1 MKKISIFVLSLSLLA
16 LSSINNV
23 ASLQESTLDF
33 NNESG
38 ITFIR
43 NANNDE
49 TNEETIEVSNIYVQ
63 HGKIDGYDCLRFVTA
78 IKGNVSSINYIREAL
93 DGSNEN
99 PKKVDTLYKSIIA
112 NGNNTYYDGTNL
124 TTEESYA
131 GDYYWACYTIKFV
144 NDTYKNSDITVN
156 INVDNKTQKATA
168 NLSKIID
175 EEKTKPYYYQAETVA
190 ELGVGSNKRKDNNY
204 GYPTIDSRGFV
215 GQLNSN
221 KDASVKF
228 NIEADDTNN
237 ADLYV
242 ALNKRNEDINFNDS
256 FTTYI
261 NGVETNFDVVIN
273 KFDALNWYEFN
284 ETKLG
289 TITLNKGNNEIMFV
303 VKSSK
308 SNCFNFDYLKIET
321 KSTLLNNP
329 ELVVQAE
336 DIVDITKTTEPTN
349 KSYTVINDTNKAQK
363 KFDSTFSGAGYI
375 GSISQGGNIDFY
387 IYSDKEINNAKLV
400 LTAASS
406 LLNDTEKKMDDL
418 QLNKCFDISIE
429 DNKIDIADDVV
440 IKGLSYPTSSI
451 EGSKWTR
458 WADVNLGSI
467 NIKKGFT
474 KVSIL
479 CTGAV
484 KDCKNDDRTPNID
497 RLSIIL

>member
-49 TNEETIEVSNIYVQ
+49 TKEETIDVDVSNIYVQ
-63 HGKIDGYDCLRFVTA
+63 HGIIDGYDCLRFVTA
-78 IKGNVSSINYIREAL
+78 IKGNVSSINYIRDAL
-93 DGSNEN
+93 DGSKEKTKEVN
-99 PKKVDTLYKSIIA
+99 TLYKSIIA
-112 NGNNTYYDGTNL
+112 NGDNTYYDGTNL

-131 GDYYWACYTIKFV
+131 GNYYWACYTIKFV
-144 NDTYKNSDITVN
+144 NDTYKNSDINVN
-156 INVDNKTQKATA
+156 INVDNITKTATA

-175 EEKTKPYYYQAETVA
+175 EEKTKTYYYQAETVA
-190 ELGVGSNKRKDNNY
+190 ELGKGNNY
-204 GYPTIDSRGFV
+204 PAIDSRGFV

-221 KDASVKF
+221 KGASVKF

-261 NGVETNFDVVIN
+261 NGVETKFDVVIN

-289 TITLNKGNNEIMFV
+289 TINLNKGNNEIMFV
-303 VKSSK
+303 VKGTK
-308 SNCFNFDYLKIET
+308 ENCFNFDYLKIET

-329 ELVVQAE
+329 ALVVQAE
-336 DIVDITKTTEPTN
+336 DIVDINNTTAPTN
-349 KSYTVINDTNKAQK
+349 RSYTVRNDTNKIQK
-363 KFDSTFSGAGYI
+363 KFDSTFSGTGYI
-375 GSISQGGNIDFY
+375 GSISKGGNIDFY
-387 IYSDKEINNAKLV
+387 IYSDQEINNAKLV

-440 IKGLSYPTSSI
+440 IKGLSYPTRSI

-474 KVSIL
+474 KVSVL
-479 CTGAV
+479 CTGTV
-484 KDCKNDDRTPNID
+484 KDCKNNDRTPNID

>member
-38 ITFIR
+38 ITFKR

-49 TNEETIEVSNIYVQ
+49 TNEETIKVSNIYVQ

-93 DGSNEN
+93 DGSKEN
-99 PKKVDTLYKSIIA
+99 PKKVNTLYKSIIA

-131 GDYYWACYTIKFV
+131 GNYYWACYTIKFV
-144 NDTYKNSDITVN
+144 NDTYKNSDISVN
-156 INVDNKTQKATA
+156 INVDKITKTTTA

-175 EEKTKPYYYQAETVA
+175 EEETNTYYYQAETVA
-190 ELGVGSNKRKDNNY
+190 ELGKGNNY
-204 GYPTIDSRGFV
+204 PAIDSRGFV

-221 KDASVKF
+221 KGASVKF
-228 NIEADDTNN
+228 NIEANDTNN
-237 ADLYV
+237 ANLYV
-242 ALNKRNEDINFNDS
+242 ALNKRNADINFDDS

-261 NGVETNFDVVIN
+261 NGVETKFDVVIN
-273 KFDALNWYEFN
+273 KFAAMNWYEFN

-289 TITLNKGNNEIMFV
+289 TINLNKGNNEIMFV
-303 VKSSK
+303 VKSNE

-329 ELVVQAE
+329 ALVVQAE
-336 DIVDITKTTEPTN
+336 DIVNINNTTAPTN
-349 KSYTVINDTNKAQK
+349 RSYTVRNNTNKIQK
-363 KFDSTFSGAGYI
+363 KTDSTFSGTGYI

-387 IYSDKEINNAKLV
+387 IYSDQEINNAKLV

-474 KVSIL
+474 KVSVL

>member
-16 LSSINNV
+16 LSSINNIS
-23 ASLQESTLDF
+23 SLQESTLDF
-33 NNESG
+33 NNKSG
-38 ITFIR
+38 ISFIR

-63 HGKIDGYDCLRFVTA
+63 HGTIDGYDCLRFVTA
-78 IKGNVSSINYIREAL
+78 IKGNASSINYIREAL
-93 DGSNEN
+93 DGSN
-99 PKKVDTLYKSIIA
+99 KKTKEVNTLYKSIIA
-112 NGNNTYYDGTNL
+112 NGDNTYYDGTNL

-144 NDTYKNSDITVN
+144 NDTYKNSDINVN
-156 INVDNKTQKATA
+156 INVDTITKTTTA

-175 EEKTKPYYYQAETVA
+175 EEETNTYYYQAETVA
-190 ELGVGSNKRKDNNY
+190 ELGKGNNY
-204 GYPTIDSRGFV
+204 PAIDSRGFV

-221 KDASVKF
+221 KGASVKF
-228 NIEADDTNN
+228 NIEANDTNN
-237 ADLYV
+237 ANLYV
-242 ALNKRNEDINFNDS
+242 ALNKRNADINFNDS

-261 NGVETNFDVVIN
+261 NGVETKFDVVIN
-273 KFDALNWYEFN
+273 KFDAMNWYEFN
-284 ETKLG
+284 KTKLG
-289 TITLNKGNNEIMFV
+289 TINLNKGNNEIMFV
-303 VKSSK
+303 VKSNE

-329 ELVVQAE
+329 KLVVQAE
-336 DIVDITKTTEPTN
+336 DIVDINNTTAPTN
-349 KSYTVINDTNKAQK
+349 RSYTVRNNTNKIQK
-363 KFDSTFSGAGYI
+363 KTDSTFSGTGYI

-387 IYSDKEINNAKLV
+387 IYSDHEINNAKLV

>member
-63 HGKIDGYDCLRFVTA
+63 HGTIDGYDCLRFVTA
-78 IKGNVSSINYIREAL
+78 IKGNVSSINYIRDAL
-93 DGSNEN
+93 DGSNKNTKEVN
-99 PKKVDTLYKSIIA
+99 TLYKSIIA
-112 NGNNTYYDGTNL
+112 NGDNTYYDGTNL

-131 GDYYWACYTIKFV
+131 GNYYWACYTIKFV
-144 NDTYKNSDITVN
+144 NDTYKNSDINVN
-156 INVDNKTQKATA
+156 INVDKITKTTTA

-175 EEKTKPYYYQAETVA
+175 EEETNTYYYQAETVA
-190 ELGVGSNKRKDNNY
+190 ELGKGHNY
-204 GYPTIDSRGFV
+204 PAIDSRGFV

-221 KDASVKF
+221 KGASVKF
-228 NIEADDTNN
+228 NIEANDTNN

-261 NGVETNFDVVIN
+261 NGVETKFDVVIN
-273 KFDALNWYEFN
+273 KVDAMNWYEFN

-289 TITLNKGNNEIMFV
+289 TINLNKGNNEIMFV
-303 VKSSK
+303 VKSNE

-329 ELVVQAE
+329 ALVVQAE
-336 DIVDITKTTEPTN
+336 DIVDINNTTAPTN
-349 KSYTVINDTNKAQK
+349 KSYTIINDTNKAQK
-363 KFDSTFSGAGYI
+363 KTDSTFSGTGYI
-375 GSISQGGNIDFY
+375 GSISKGGNIDFY
-387 IYSDKEINNAKLV
+387 IYSDQEINNAKLV

-429 DNKIDIADDVV
+429 DNKIDIADDVI

-451 EGSKWTR
+451 EGSRWTR

-474 KVSIL
+474 KVSVL

>member
-38 ITFIR
+38 ISFIR

-49 TNEETIEVSNIYVQ
+49 TNEETDVSNIYVQ
-63 HGKIDGYDCLRFVTA
+63 HGTIDGYDCLRFVTA

-93 DGSNEN
+93 DGSKEN
-99 PKKVDTLYKSIIA
+99 PKKVNTLYKSIIA

-131 GDYYWACYTIKFV
+131 GNYYWACYTIKFV
-144 NDTYKNSDITVN
+144 NDTYKNSDINVN
-156 INVDNKTQKATA
+156 IKVDNITKTTTA

-175 EEKTKPYYYQAETVA
+175 EEETKTYYYQAETVA
-190 ELGVGSNKRKDNNY
+190 ELGKGNNY
-204 GYPTIDSRGFV
+204 PAIDSRGFV

-228 NIEADDTNN
+228 NIEANDTNN
-237 ADLYV
+237 ANLYV
-242 ALNKRNEDINFNDS
+242 ALNKRNADINFDDS

-261 NGVETNFDVVIN
+261 NGVETKFDVVIN

-289 TITLNKGNNEIMFV
+289 TINLNKGNNEIMFV
-303 VKSSK
+303 VKGTK
-308 SNCFNFDYLKIET
+308 ENCFNFDYLKIET

-329 ELVVQAE
+329 ALVVQAE
-336 DIVDITKTTEPTN
+336 DIVDITKTTAPTN
-349 KSYTVINDTNKAQK
+349 KSYTVIKDTNKAQK
-363 KFDSTFSGAGYI
+363 KTDSTFSGTGYI
-375 GSISQGGNIDFY
+375 GSISKGGNIDFY
-387 IYSDKEINNAKLV
+387 IYSDQEINNAKLV

>member
-1 MKKISIFVLSLSLLA
+1 MKKISIFILSLSLLA
-16 LSSINNV
+16 LSSSINNIS
-23 ASLQESTLDF
+23 SLQESTLDF

-38 ITFIR
+38 ITFKR

-49 TNEETIEVSNIYVQ
+49 TNEETIKVSSIYVQ

-78 IKGNVSSINYIREAL
+78 IKGNVSSINYIRDAL
-93 DGSNEN
+93 DGSKEKTKEVN
-99 PKKVDTLYKSIIA
+99 TLYKSIIA
-112 NGNNTYYDGTNL
+112 NGDNTYYDGTNL

-131 GDYYWACYTIKFV
+131 GNYYWACYTIKFV
-144 NDTYKNSDITVN
+144 NDTYKNSDINVN
-156 INVDNKTQKATA
+156 INVDKITKTTTA

-175 EEKTKPYYYQAETVA
+175 EEETNTYYYQAETVA
-190 ELGVGSNKRKDNNY
+190 ELGKGNNY
-204 GYPTIDSRGFV
+204 PNIDSRGFV
-215 GQLNSN
+215 GKLNSN
-221 KDASVKF
+221 KGASVKF

-261 NGVETNFDVVIN
+261 NGVETKFDVVIN
-273 KFDALNWYEFN
+273 KFDAMNWYEFN

-289 TITLNKGNNEIMFV
+289 TINLNKGNNEIMFV
-303 VKSSK
+303 VKSNT

-329 ELVVQAE
+329 TLVVQAE
-336 DIVDITKTTEPTN
+336 DIVDITKTTAPTN
-349 KSYTVINDTNKAQK
+349 KSYTVIKDTNKAQK
-363 KFDSTFSGAGYI
+363 KTDSTFSGTGYI

-387 IYSDKEINNAKLV
+387 IYSDQEINNAKLV

-406 LLNDTEKKMDDL
+406 LLNNTENKMDDL

>member
-43 NANNDE
+43 NATYDA
-49 TNEETIEVSNIYVQ
+49 TSEETVDVSNIYVQ

-78 IKGNVSSINYIREAL
+78 IKGNVSSINYIRDAL
-93 DGSNEN
+93 DGSKEH
-99 PKKVDTLYKSIIA
+99 KKEVNTLYKSIIA

-131 GDYYWACYTIKFV
+131 GNYYWACYTIKFV
-144 NDTYKNSDITVN
+144 NDTYKNSDINVN
-156 INVDNKTQKATA
+156 INVDKITKTTTA

-175 EEKTKPYYYQAETVA
+175 EEETNTYYYQAETVA
-190 ELGVGSNKRKDNNY
+190 ELGKGKNY
-204 GYPTIDSRGFV
+204 PAIDSRGFV
-215 GQLNSN
+215 GQLNAN
-221 KDASVKF
+221 KGASVKF
-228 NIEADDTNN
+228 NVEANDTNN
-237 ADLYV
+237 ANLYV

-256 FTTYI
+256 FITYI
-261 NGVETNFDVVIN
+261 NGVETSFDVVVN
-273 KFDALNWYEFN
+273 KFDKLNWYEFN

-289 TITLNKGNNEIMFV
+289 TINLNKGNNEIMFV
-303 VKSSK
+303 VKGDK
-308 SNCFNFDYLKIET
+308 ENCFNFDYLKIET
-321 KSTLLNNP
+321 KATLLNNP
-329 ELVVQAE
+329 ALVVQAE
-336 DIVDITKTTEPTN
+336 DNLKSGETAPTN
-349 KSYTVINDTNKAQK
+349 RSYTVINDNNKAQTK
-363 KFDSTFSGAGYI
+363 KDCTFSGAGYI

-387 IYSDKEINNAKLV
+387 IYSDQEINNAKLV

-474 KVSIL
+474 KVSVL

>member
-16 LSSINNV
+16 LSSSINNIS
-23 ASLQESTLDF
+23 SLQESTLDF

-38 ITFIR
+38 ITFKR

-49 TNEETIEVSNIYVQ
+49 TNEETIDVYVSNIYVQ
-63 HGKIDGYDCLRFVTA
+63 HGIIDGYDCLRFVTA
-78 IKGNVSSINYIREAL
+78 IKGNVSSINYIRDAL
-93 DGSNEN
+93 DGSEEN
-99 PKKVDTLYKSIIA
+99 KKEVNTLYKSIIA

-131 GDYYWACYTIKFV
+131 GSYYWACYTIKFV
-144 NDTYKNSDITVN
+144 NDTYKNSDINVN
-156 INVDNKTQKATA
+156 INVDNITKTTTA

-175 EEKTKPYYYQAETVA
+175 EEETNTYYYQAETVA
-190 ELGVGSNKRKDNNY
+190 ELGKGNN
-204 GYPTIDSRGFV
+204 YPTIDSRGFV

-221 KDASVKF
+221 KGASVKF

-242 ALNKRNEDINFNDS
+242 ALNKRNADINFDDS

-273 KFDALNWYEFN
+273 KFDAMNWYEFN
-284 ETKLG
+284 EIKLG
-289 TITLNKGNNEIMFV
+289 SINLNKGNNEIMFV
-303 VKSSK
+303 VKSND
-308 SNCFNFDYLKIET
+308 SNSFNFDYLKIET

-329 ELVVQAE
+329 ALVVQAE
-336 DIVDITKTTEPTN
+336 DIVNINNTTAPTN
-349 KSYTVINDTNKAQK
+349 RSYTVRNDTNKIQK
-363 KFDSTFSGAGYI
+363 KTDSTFSGKGYI
-375 GSISQGGNIDFY
+375 GSISKGGNIDFY
-387 IYSDKEINNAKLV
+387 IYSVQEINNAKLV

-440 IKGLSYPTSSI
+440 IKGLSYPTRPI

-467 NIKKGFT
+467 KIKKGFT

-479 CTGAV
+479 CTGTV
-484 KDCKNDDRTPNID
+484 KDCTNIDRTPNID

>member
-38 ITFIR
+38 ITFKR

-49 TNEETIEVSNIYVQ
+49 TNEETIKVSNIYVQ

-93 DGSNEN
+93 DGSKEN
-99 PKKVDTLYKSIIA
+99 PKKVNTLYKSIIA

-131 GDYYWACYTIKFV
+131 GNYYWACYTIKFV
-144 NDTYKNSDITVN
+144 NDTYKNSDISVN
-156 INVDNKTQKATA
+156 INVDKITKTTTA

-175 EEKTKPYYYQAETVA
+175 EEETNTYYYQAETVA
-190 ELGVGSNKRKDNNY
+190 ELGKGNNY
-204 GYPTIDSRGFV
+204 PAIDSRGFV

-221 KDASVKF
+221 KGASVKF
-228 NIEADDTNN
+228 NIEANDTNN
-237 ADLYV
+237 ANLYV
-242 ALNKRNEDINFNDS
+242 ALNKRNADINFDDS

-261 NGVETNFDVVIN
+261 NGVETKFDVVIN
-273 KFDALNWYEFN
+273 KFAAMNWYEFN

-289 TITLNKGNNEIMFV
+289 TINLNKGNNEIMFV
-303 VKSSK
+303 VKSNE

-329 ELVVQAE
+329 ALVVQAE
-336 DIVDITKTTEPTN
+336 DIVDINNTTAPTN
-349 KSYTVINDTNKAQK
+349 RSYTVRNNTNKIQK
-363 KFDSTFSGAGYI
+363 KTDSTFSGTGYI

-387 IYSDKEINNAKLV
+387 IYSDQEINNAKLV

-474 KVSIL
+474 KVSVL

>member
-1 MKKISIFVLSLSLLA
+1 MKKISIFILSLSLLA
-16 LSSINNV
+16 LSSSVNNIS
-23 ASLQESTLDF
+23 SLQESTLDF
-33 NNESG
+33 NNKSG
-38 ITFIR
+38 ISFIR

-49 TNEETIEVSNIYVQ
+49 TKEETIDVDVSNIYVQ
-63 HGKIDGYDCLRFVTA
+63 HGIIDGYDCLRFVTA
-78 IKGNVSSINYIREAL
+78 IKGNVSSINYIRDAL
-93 DGSNEN
+93 DGSKEKTKEVN
-99 PKKVDTLYKSIIA
+99 TLYKSIIA
-112 NGNNTYYDGTNL
+112 NGDNTYYDGTNL

-144 NDTYKNSDITVN
+144 NDTYKNSDINVN
-156 INVDNKTQKATA
+156 INVDNTIKTTTA

-175 EEKTKPYYYQAETVA
+175 EEETKTYYYQAETVA
-190 ELGVGSNKRKDNNY
+190 ELGKGNNY
-204 GYPTIDSRGFV
+204 PAIDNRGFV

-228 NIEADDTNN
+228 NIEANDTNN
-237 ADLYV
+237 ANLYV
-242 ALNKRNEDINFNDS
+242 ALNKRNADINFDDS

-261 NGVETNFDVVIN
+261 NGVETKFDVVIN
-273 KFDALNWYEFN
+273 KFDAMNWYEFN

-289 TITLNKGNNEIMFV
+289 TINLNKGNNEIMFV
-303 VKSSK
+303 VKSNE

-329 ELVVQAE
+329 ALVVQAE
-336 DIVDITKTTEPTN
+336 DIVNINNTTAPTN
-349 KSYTVINDTNKAQK
+349 RSYTVRNNTNKIQK
-363 KFDSTFSGAGYI
+363 KTDSTFSGTGYI

-387 IYSDKEINNAKLV
+387 IYSDQEINNAKLV

-406 LLNDTEKKMDDL
+406 LLNDTDKKMDDL

-484 KDCKNDDRTPNID
+484 KDCQKDDRTPNID

>member
-16 LSSINNV
+16 LSSINNIS
-23 ASLQESTLDF
+23 SLQESTLDF

-38 ITFIR
+38 ITFKR

-49 TNEETIEVSNIYVQ
+49 TNEEAIKVSNIYVQ

-78 IKGNVSSINYIREAL
+78 IKGNVSSISYIREAL
-93 DGSNEN
+93 DGSNKNTKEVN
-99 PKKVDTLYKSIIA
+99 TLYKSIIA
-112 NGNNTYYDGTNL
+112 NGDNTYYDGTNL

-131 GDYYWACYTIKFV
+131 GNYYWACYTIKFV
-144 NDTYKNSDITVN
+144 NDTYKNSDINVN
-156 INVDNKTQKATA
+156 INVDKITKTTTA

-175 EEKTKPYYYQAETVA
+175 EEETNTYYYQAETVA
-190 ELGVGSNKRKDNNY
+190 ELGKGNNY
-204 GYPTIDSRGFV
+204 PAIDSRGFV

-221 KDASVKF
+221 KGASVKF

-242 ALNKRNEDINFNDS
+242 ALNKRNADINFNDS
-256 FTTYI
+256 FITYI
-261 NGVETNFDVVIN
+261 NGVETKFDVVIN

-289 TITLNKGNNEIMFV
+289 TINLNKGNNEIMFV
-303 VKSSK
+303 VKGTK
-308 SNCFNFDYLKIET
+308 ENCFNFDYLKIET

-329 ELVVQAE
+329 ALVVQAE
-336 DIVDITKTTEPTN
+336 DIVDITKTTAPTN
-349 KSYTVINDTNKAQK
+349 KSYTVIKDTNKAQPK
-363 KFDSTFSGAGYI
+363 KDSTFSGAGYI

-406 LLNDTEKKMDDL
+406 LLNNTENKMDDL

-429 DNKIDIADDVV
+429 DNKIDIADDVI

>member
-16 LSSINNV
+16 LSSSINNIS
-23 ASLQESTLDF
+23 SLQESTLDF

-38 ITFIR
+38 ITFKR

-49 TNEETIEVSNIYVQ
+49 TNEETKDVYVSNIYVQ
-63 HGKIDGYDCLRFVTA
+63 HGIIDGYDCLRFVTA
-78 IKGNVSSINYIREAL
+78 IKGNVSSINYIRDAL
-93 DGSNEN
+93 DGSEEN
-99 PKKVDTLYKSIIA
+99 KKEVNTLYKSIIA

-131 GDYYWACYTIKFV
+131 GSYYWACYTIKFV
-144 NDTYKNSDITVN
+144 NDTYKNSDINVN
-156 INVDNKTQKATA
+156 INVDNITKTTTA

-175 EEKTKPYYYQAETVA
+175 EEETNTYYYQAETVA
-190 ELGVGSNKRKDNNY
+190 ELGKGNN
-204 GYPTIDSRGFV
+204 YPTIDSRGFV

-221 KDASVKF
+221 KGASVKF

-242 ALNKRNEDINFNDS
+242 ALNKRNADINFDDS

-273 KFDALNWYEFN
+273 KFDAMNWYEFN
-284 ETKLG
+284 EIKLG
-289 TITLNKGNNEIMFV
+289 SINLNKGNNEIMFV
-303 VKSSK
+303 VKSND

-329 ELVVQAE
+329 ALVVQAE
-336 DIVDITKTTEPTN
+336 DIVNINNTTAPTN
-349 KSYTVINDTNKAQK
+349 RSYTVRNDTNKIQK
-363 KFDSTFSGAGYI
+363 KTDSTFSGKGYI
-375 GSISQGGNIDFY
+375 GSISKGGNIDFY
-387 IYSDKEINNAKLV
+387 IYSNQEINNAKLV

-479 CTGAV
+479 CTGTV

>member
-16 LSSINNV
+16 LSSSINNIS
-23 ASLQESTLDF
+23 SLQESTLDF

-38 ITFIR
+38 ITFKR

-49 TNEETIEVSNIYVQ
+49 TKEEIKVSNIYVQ

-242 ALNKRNEDINFNDS
+242 ALNKRNEDINFDDS

-387 IYSDKEINNAKLV
+387 IYSDQEINNAKLV

-406 LLNDTEKKMDDL
+406 LLNDTDKKMDDL

>member
-16 LSSINNV
+16 LSSSINNIS
-23 ASLQESTLDF
+23 SLQESTLDF
-33 NNESG
+33 NNKSG
-38 ITFIR
+38 ISFIR
-43 NANNDE
+43 NASNDE
-49 TNEETIEVSNIYVQ
+49 TNEETIKVSNIYVQ

-156 INVDNKTQKATA
+156 INVDKITKTTTA

-175 EEKTKPYYYQAETVA
+175 EEETNTYYYQAETVA
-190 ELGVGSNKRKDNNY
+190 ELGAGSNKNKNNNY
-204 GYPTIDSRGFV
+204 GYPAIDSRGFV

-228 NIEADDTNN
+228 NIEADNTNN

-242 ALNKRNEDINFNDS
+242 ALNKRNADINFDDS

-261 NGVETNFDVVIN
+261 NGVETKFDVVIN
-273 KFDALNWYEFN
+273 KFAAMNWYEFN

-289 TITLNKGNNEIMFV
+289 SINLNKGNNEIMFV
-303 VKSSK
+303 VKSNT

-321 KSTLLNNP
+321 KATLLNNP
-329 ELVVQAE
+329 ALVVQAE
-336 DIVDITKTTEPTN
+336 DRVVANTTAPTN

-363 KFDSTFSGAGYI
+363 KIDSTFSGTGYI
-375 GSISQGGNIDFY
+375 GSISKGGNIDFY
-387 IYSDKEINNAKLV
+387 IYSDQEINNAKLV

-429 DNKIDIADDVV
+429 DNKINIADDVV

-474 KVSIL
+474 KVSVL

>member
-16 LSSINNV
+16 LSSINNIS
-23 ASLQESTLDF
+23 SLQESTLDF

-38 ITFIR
+38 ITFKR
-43 NANNDE
+43 NANKDE
-49 TNEETIEVSNIYVQ
+49 TNEETIDVAVSNIYVQ

-78 IKGNVSSINYIREAL
+78 IKGNVSSINYIRDAL
-93 DGSNEN
+93 DGSKEKTKEVN
-99 PKKVDTLYKSIIA
+99 TLYKSIIA
-112 NGNNTYYDGTNL
+112 NGDNTYYDGTNL

-131 GDYYWACYTIKFV
+131 GNYYWACYTIKFV
-144 NDTYKNSDITVN
+144 NDTYKNSDINVN
-156 INVDNKTQKATA
+156 INVDKITKTTTA

-175 EEKTKPYYYQAETVA
+175 EEETNTYYYQAETVA
-190 ELGVGSNKRKDNNY
+190 ELGKGNNY
-204 GYPTIDSRGFV
+204 PAIDNRGFV

-221 KDASVKF
+221 KGASVKF
-228 NIEADDTNN
+228 NIEANDTNN
-237 ADLYV
+237 ANLYV
-242 ALNKRNEDINFNDS
+242 ALNKRNADINFDDS

-261 NGVETNFDVVIN
+261 NGVETKFDVVIN

-289 TITLNKGNNEIMFV
+289 TINLNKGNNEIMFV
-303 VKSSK
+303 VKSSG

-329 ELVVQAE
+329 TLVVQAE
-336 DIVDITKTTEPTN
+336 DIVDITKTTAPTN
-349 KSYTVINDTNKAQK
+349 RSYTVRNDTNKIQK
-363 KFDSTFSGAGYI
+363 KFDSTFSGTGYI

-387 IYSDKEINNAKLV
+387 IYSDQEINNAKLV

-406 LLNDTEKKMDDL
+406 LLNDTDKKMDDL

-440 IKGLSYPTSSI
+440 IKGLSYPSNSI
-451 EGSKWTR
+451 EGSMWTR

-467 NIKKGFT
+467 SIKKGFT
-474 KVSIL
+474 KVSVL

-484 KDCKNDDRTPNID
+484 KDFQNIDRTPNID

>member
-1 MKKISIFVLSLSLLA
+1 MKKISIFILSLSLLA
-16 LSSINNV
+16 LSSSINNIS
-23 ASLQESTLDF
+23 SLQESTLDF

-38 ITFIR
+38 ITFKR

-49 TNEETIEVSNIYVQ
+49 TKEEIKVSNIYVQ

-329 ELVVQAE
+329 TLVVQAE
-336 DIVDITKTTEPTN
+336 DIVDITKTTAPTN
-349 KSYTVINDTNKAQK
+349 KSYTVIKDTNKAQK
-363 KFDSTFSGAGYI
+363 KTDSTFSGTGYI

-387 IYSDKEINNAKLV
+387 IYSDQEINNAKLV

-406 LLNDTEKKMDDL
+406 LLNNTENKMDDL

>member
-16 LSSINNV
+16 LSSINNIS
-23 ASLQESTLDF
+23 SLQESTLDF

-38 ITFIR
+38 ITFKR

-49 TNEETIEVSNIYVQ
+49 TNEEAIKVSNIYVQ

-78 IKGNVSSINYIREAL
+78 IKGNVSSISYIREAL
-93 DGSNEN
+93 DGSNKNTKEVN
-99 PKKVDTLYKSIIA
+99 TLYKSIIA
-112 NGNNTYYDGTNL
+112 NGDNTYYDGTNL

-131 GDYYWACYTIKFV
+131 GNYYWACYTIKFV
-144 NDTYKNSDITVN
+144 NDTYKNSDINVN
-156 INVDNKTQKATA
+156 INVDKITKTTTA

-175 EEKTKPYYYQAETVA
+175 EEETNTYYYQAETVA
-190 ELGVGSNKRKDNNY
+190 ELGKGNNY
-204 GYPTIDSRGFV
+204 PAIDSRGFV
-215 GQLNSN
+215 CQLNSN
-221 KDASVKF
+221 KGASVKF

-242 ALNKRNEDINFNDS
+242 ALNKRNADINFNDS
-256 FTTYI
+256 FITYI
-261 NGVETNFDVVIN
+261 NGVETKFDVVIN

-289 TITLNKGNNEIMFV
+289 TINLNKGNNEIMFV
-303 VKSSK
+303 VKGTK
-308 SNCFNFDYLKIET
+308 ENCFNFDYLKIET

-329 ELVVQAE
+329 ALVVQAE
-336 DIVDITKTTEPTN
+336 DIVDITKTTAPTN
-349 KSYTVINDTNKAQK
+349 KSYTVIKDTNKAQPK
-363 KFDSTFSGAGYI
+363 KDSTFSGAGYI

-406 LLNDTEKKMDDL
+406 LLNNTENKMDDL

-429 DNKIDIADDVV
+429 DNKIDIADDVI

>member
-63 HGKIDGYDCLRFVTA
+63 HGTIDGYDCLRFVTA
-78 IKGNVSSINYIREAL
+78 IKGNVSSINYIRDAL
-93 DGSNEN
+93 DGSNKNTKEVN
-99 PKKVDTLYKSIIA
+99 TLYKSIIA
-112 NGNNTYYDGTNL
+112 NGDNTYYDGTNL

-131 GDYYWACYTIKFV
+131 GNYYWACYTIKFV
-144 NDTYKNSDITVN
+144 NDTYKNSDINVN
-156 INVDNKTQKATA
+156 INVDKITKKTTA

-175 EEKTKPYYYQAETVA
+175 EEETNTYYYQAETVA
-190 ELGVGSNKRKDNNY
+190 ELGKGHNY
-204 GYPTIDSRGFV
+204 PAIDSRGFV

-221 KDASVKF
+221 KGASVKF
-228 NIEADDTNN
+228 NIEANDTNN

-261 NGVETNFDVVIN
+261 NGVETKFDVVIN
-273 KFDALNWYEFN
+273 KVDAMNWYEFN

-289 TITLNKGNNEIMFV
+289 TINLNKGNNEIMFV
-303 VKSSK
+303 VKSNE

-329 ELVVQAE
+329 ALVVQAE
-336 DIVDITKTTEPTN
+336 DIVDINNTTAPTN
-349 KSYTVINDTNKAQK
+349 KSYTIINDTNKAQK
-363 KFDSTFSGAGYI
+363 KTDSTFSGTGYI
-375 GSISQGGNIDFY
+375 GSISKGGNIDFY
-387 IYSDKEINNAKLV
+387 IYSDQEINNAKLV

-429 DNKIDIADDVV
+429 DNKIDIADDVI

-451 EGSKWTR
+451 EGSRWTR

-474 KVSIL
+474 KVSVL

>member
-78 IKGNVSSINYIREAL
+78 IKGNVSSINYIRDAL
-93 DGSNEN
+93 DGSKEH
-99 PKKVDTLYKSIIA
+99 KKEVNTLYKSIIA

-131 GDYYWACYTIKFV
+131 GNYYWACYTIKFV
-144 NDTYKNSDITVN
+144 NDTYKNSDISVN
-156 INVDNKTQKATA
+156 INVDNITTKTATA

-175 EEKTKPYYYQAETVA
+175 EEKTNTYYYQAETVA
-190 ELGVGSNKRKDNNY
+190 ELGKGKNY
-204 GYPTIDSRGFV
+204 PSIDSRGFI
-215 GQLNSN
+215 GQLNAN
-221 KDASVKF
+221 KGASVKF
-228 NIEADDTNN
+228 NVEANDTNN
-237 ADLYV
+237 ANLYV

-256 FTTYI
+256 FITYI
-261 NGVETNFDVVIN
+261 NGAETKFDVVVN
-273 KFDALNWYEFN
+273 KFDKLNWYEFN

-289 TITLNKGNNEIMFV
+289 TIKLNKGNNEIMFV
-303 VKSSK
+303 VKGDK
-308 SNCFNFDYLKIET
+308 ENCFNFDYLKIET
-321 KSTLLNNP
+321 KATLLNNP
-329 ELVVQAE
+329 ALVVQAE
-336 DIVDITKTTEPTN
+336 DNVDINNTTAPTN
-349 KSYTVINDTNKAQK
+349 RSYTVINDIK
-363 KFDSTFSGAGYI
+363 KTKKTDSTFSGIGYI
-375 GSISQGGNIDFY
+375 GSISKGDKIDFN
-387 IYSDKEINNAKLV
+387 IYSDKVINNAKIV

-406 LLNDTEKKMDDL
+406 LLNNTENKMDDL
-418 QLNKCFDISIE
+418 QLNKCFDISID

-440 IKGLSYPTSSI
+440 VKGLSYPKDAI

-458 WADVNLGSI
+458 WVDVNLGSI

-479 CTGAV
+479 CTGTV